1 MTARRISANLLILVK
16 HGDVRTLLATSGDTV
31 ADGIR
36 RVANDFAWR
45 KWLDTM
51 TG

>member
-1 MTARRISANLLILVK
+1 MS
-16 HGDVRTLLATSGDTV
+16 LATSDDTV
-31 ADGIR
+31 TDGIR

-45 KWLDTM
+45 KRLDIM

>member
-1 MTARRISANLLILVK
+1 MVEIGNSTAA
-16 HGDVRTLLATSGDTV
+16 SGVTV

-45 KWLDTM
+45 KRRDIM